1 MSQGVVWQL
10 CLPKT
15 AWPPTWIEVTSNRIG
30 DADVLD
36 SVLNQDIDKIRRTLE
51 ETSHK
56 DFYEA
61 VDAIVSARKIYILAA
76 RSASALGIFLNYY
89 FSLIFDKVELVT
101 TTSKTEIYEKMFRI
115 NEEDVFIGIS
125 FPRYSKQAVSAMNF
139 AKRKGARGIALT
151 DSLLSPLAQQADF
164 VLLARSD
171 MASVVDSL
179 VAPLSLINAMI
190 VATAL
195 KKKDEVSKTFQNLE
209 EIWDEYEVYEKV
221 EEDPV
226 EA

>member
-1 MSQGVVWQL
+1 M
-10 CLPKT
+10 
-15 AWPPTWIEVTSNRIG
+15 
-30 DADVLD
+30 
-36 SVLNQDIDKIRRTLE
+36 
-51 ETSHK
+51 
-56 DFYEA
+56 
-61 VDAIVSARKIYILAA
+61 DAIVSARKIYILAA

>member
-1 MSQGVVWQL
+1 MAT
-10 CLPKT
+10 P
-15 AWPPTWIEVTSNRIG
+15 
-30 DADVLD
+30 DVLD

>member
-1 MSQGVVWQL
+1 MVSGHGSEW
-10 CLPKT
+10 
-15 AWPPTWIEVTSNRIG
+15 G
-30 DADVLD
+30 D

>member
-1 MSQGVVWQL
+1 M
-10 CLPKT
+10 
-15 AWPPTWIEVTSNRIG
+15 
-30 DADVLD
+30 
-36 SVLNQDIDKIRRTLE
+36 LNQDIDKSRRTLE

>member
-1 MSQGVVWQL
+1 MQR
-10 CLPKT
+10 
-15 AWPPTWIEVTSNRIG
+15 IEVTSNRIG